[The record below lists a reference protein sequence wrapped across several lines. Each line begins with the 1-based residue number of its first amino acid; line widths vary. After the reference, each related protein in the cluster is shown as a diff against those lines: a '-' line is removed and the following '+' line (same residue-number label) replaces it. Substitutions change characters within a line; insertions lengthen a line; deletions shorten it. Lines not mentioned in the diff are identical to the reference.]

1 MIVEKIYKLR
11 LVKVRHKNFNLICV
25 RSAPLRSA
33 PHAYAP
39 LLAGARQRCA
49 QQDIPNPYINIRMV
63 NK

>member
-1 MIVEKIYKLR
+1 MINY
-11 LVKVRHKNFNLICV
+11 LICV

>member
-1 MIVEKIYKLR
+1 MNVENKYKLR
-11 LVKVRHKNFNLICV
+11 LVKVRNKNFNLIGCA
-25 RSAPLRSA
+25 SAPLRSA